1 MVPVKAVTEKT
12 REEPR
17 VDSGAALSD
26 PAALSSGSAN
36 K

>member
-1 MVPVKAVTEKT
+1 MVPVKAVPEKT
-12 REEPR
+12 CEEPR